1 MLNLL
6 WQLIGLT
13 QDVLKLKKAQINNM
27 NRAFM
32 F

>member
-1 MLNLL
+1 MLNCL